1 MTGRDGVEWSSTVG
15 ALHQTTSRTSVEGT
29 ETYAYDA
36 TGRLSSMVRGGSVTF
51 YRYDGLGR
59 LRAVENGVGLVRAFD
74 RDADGVIVRRWGGS
88 APASFEVAG
97 WSQEVGRPAK
107 EDYTPH
113 VSGAAGQLQFHL
125 VEFDGTN
132 IVSSRPLGAVVG
144 FRRQGA
150 YGQEFTSGGEP
161 ELRRSFHG
169 HREEPGLALTAA
181 GPRHLLRADGRWL
194 QPEPLLYLGI
204 PEELRSDPRALMMYR
219 YGHNA
224 PSVYADDTGFL
235 PQVAAGGA
243 LMTAALWGYRLYTA
257 ADTVATATDY
267 GVAAYALWRGDVSLA
282 QDLAVTATMGAGT
295 PVPNGLATAR
305 AAKRY
310 GPELAASAAR
320 MGEGVGA
327 AVSRTAD
334 EAVDLVSRGAQ
345 LDLPFGQSLPP
356 NSGGKTQGVLQL
368 PGEAPLP
375 LQSGVKGPSEAVRG
389 QGLPGFNGNQL
400 THVEGH
406 AAAHMRSIGAT
417 YGTLDI
423 NKVPCSAGSGGGCD
437 GLLPAMLPEGAQLR
451 VRGPDG
457 FDQTYTGL
465 PD

>member
-1 MTGRDGVEWSSTVG
+1 
-15 ALHQTTSRTSVEGT
+15 
-29 ETYAYDA
+29 
-36 TGRLSSMVRGGSVTF
+36 
-51 YRYDGLGR
+51 
-59 LRAVENGVGLVRAFD
+59 VENGVGLVRAFD

-224 PSVYADDTGFL
+224 PSVYADPSGMSPSPVDQAPAHSLDTLVKAMNKEL
-235 PQVAAGGA
+235 PDQ
-243 LMTAALWGYRLYTA
+243 THF
-257 ADTVATATDY
+257 D
-267 GVAAYALWRGDVSLA
+267 GVADAKQHKRGMWNLGKRETANYAVEMGVEA
-282 QDLAVTATMGAGT
+282 TFGAVALTGPGRRL
-295 PVPNGLATAR
+295 VGWIKGQVLSR
-305 AAKRY
+305 APKWVRKF
-310 GPELAASAAR
+310 EV
-320 MGEGVGA
+320 GE
-327 AVSRTAD
+327 
-334 EAVDLVSRGAQ
+334 Q
-345 LDLPFGQSLPP
+345 LDANAL
-356 NSGGKTQGVLQL
+356 K
-368 PGEAPLP
+368 
-375 LQSGVKGPSEAVRG
+375 
-389 QGLPGFNGNQL
+389 
-400 THVEGH
+400 
-406 AAAHMRSIGAT
+406 
-417 YGTLDI
+417 
-423 NKVPCSAGSGGGCD
+423 
-437 GLLPAMLPEGAQLR
+437 
-451 VRGPDG
+451 
-457 FDQTYTGL
+457 
-465 PD
+465 

>member
-1 MTGRDGVEWSSTVG
+1 
-15 ALHQTTSRTSVEGT
+15 
-29 ETYAYDA
+29 
-36 TGRLSSMVRGGSVTF
+36 
-51 YRYDGLGR
+51 
-59 LRAVENGVGLVRAFD
+59 VENGVGLVRAFD

-88 APASFEVAG
+88 APASFEVPG
-97 WSQEVGRPAK
+97 WSEEIGRPAK
-107 EDYTPH
+107 EDYTPQ

-181 GPRHLLRADGRWL
+181 GPRHLLLADGRWL

-204 PEELRSDPRALMMYR
+204 PEELRSDPRALMTYR

-235 PQVAAGGA
+235 PQVAAGRA
-243 LMTAALWGYRLYTA
+243 LMTAALWGYRLYTV

-282 QDLAVTATMGAGT
+282 QHLAFTATMGAGT
-295 PVPNGLATAR
+295 PVPNGLATAK

-310 GPELAASAAR
+310 GPEIVASAAR
-320 MGEGVGA
+320 MGDEVALAGSRAAEDAVASALRGVGELQGMA
-327 AVSRTAD
+327 NATRTA
-334 EAVDLVSRGAQ
+334 ASHPAAARMRTNRGRQGGRCAI
-345 LDLPFGQSLPP
+345 LHRL
-356 NSGGKTQGVLQL
+356 SGDGWWST
-368 PGEAPLP
+368 
-375 LQSGVKGPSEAVRG
+375 S
-389 QGLPGFNGNQL
+389 
-400 THVEGH
+400 EGH
-406 AAAHMRSIGAT
+406 RNGDRDHQAGERAPRGGDFAYEPPGDDGHRNLEARALRAGGAR
-417 YGTLDI
+417 
-423 NKVPCSAGSGGGCD
+423 
-437 GLLPAMLPEGAQLR
+437 LR
-451 VRGPDG
+451 RP
-457 FDQTYTGL
+457 T
-465 PD
+465 

>member
-1 MTGRDGVEWSSTVG
+1 VVSSTYTRGWLTSQTVPGATLTYDYDAWGGVSEVVSDVGATARTVRTTPLWVDAVELETGAITRGRTYGWHANGHLETKGAPGKFEEGYVYDTLGQLVAVTNAPTGLAEESYTYSAGGDVTSMTGRDGVEWSSTVG

-88 APASFEVAG
+88 APASYEVAG
-97 WSQEVGRPAK
+97 WSEEVGRPAK

-224 PSVYADDTGFL
+224 PSVYADPSGMSPSPVDQAPAHSLDTLVKAMNKEL
-235 PQVAAGGA
+235 PDQTHFDG
-243 LMTAALWGYRLYTA
+243 MLWPR
-257 ADTVATATDY
+257 
-267 GVAAYALWRGDVSLA
+267 R
-282 QDLAVTATMGAGT
+282 VT
-295 PVPNGLATAR
+295 
-305 AAKRY
+305 
-310 GPELAASAAR
+310 
-320 MGEGVGA
+320 
-327 AVSRTAD
+327 
-334 EAVDLVSRGAQ
+334 
-345 LDLPFGQSLPP
+345 
-356 NSGGKTQGVLQL
+356 
-368 PGEAPLP
+368 
-375 LQSGVKGPSEAVRG
+375 SGVVGGRRRVVGVVGVR
-389 QGLPGFNGNQL
+389 
-400 THVEGH
+400 
-406 AAAHMRSIGAT
+406 
-417 YGTLDI
+417 
-423 NKVPCSAGSGGGCD
+423 
-437 GLLPAMLPEGAQLR
+437 
-451 VRGPDG
+451 
-457 FDQTYTGL
+457 
-465 PD
+465 